1 MTPASFRFGGHSLDL
16 LPARAAFWREQA
28 ALVLA
33 DCHFGKAASL
43 RSHGLAV
50 PEGGTADDLMR
61 LDSLISHTSAR
72 RLIVVG
78 DFFHSPSGYRPE
90 VIDQL
95 LAWRR
100 RHGSLRVTLV
110 PGNHDRSLHRLPA
123 ALGLEIVGEPH
134 EEGVFRFVH
143 DPAAVPAADVG
154 GSEEPALSLCGH
166 LHPAVRLG
174 DRRVR
179 GLSAP
184 CFWLRRDSV
193 LVLPSFGSFTG
204 SAVICPGPG
213 DRVLAVAAGRI
224 LEVPGALLGVD
235 A

>member
-1 MTPASFRFGGHSLDL
+1 VTPVSLRFGGHSLDL

-28 ALVLA
+28 ALVVA
-33 DCHFGKAASL
+33 DCHFGKAASF
-43 RSHGLAV
+43 RSHGVAV
-50 PEGGTADDLMR
+50 PEGGTADDLAR
-61 LDSLISHTSAR
+61 LDSLISRTSAR

-78 DFFHSPSGYRPE
+78 DFFHAPSGYRPE
-90 VIDQL
+90 VVDQL
-95 LAWRR
+95 IAWRH
-100 RHGSLRVTLV
+100 RHDSLRLTLV
-110 PGNHDRSLHRLPA
+110 PGNHDRLLHRLPA
-123 ALGLEIVGEPH
+123 ALGLEIVGDPHAEEP
-134 EEGVFRFVH
+134 FRFVH
-143 DPAAVPAADVG
+143 DPAAVPSPDVAG
-154 GSEEPALSLCGH
+154 PEPPALSLCGH

-224 LEVPGALLGVD
+224 LEVPGALLGLD